1 MARKKIWHYTNFVAL
16 NGILINGE
24 LRLCNTKGM
33 NDKKEMLSF
42 VSGIEAALIHEYPQ
56 EEIRIRQVFREQKK
70 KRENENV
77 YGSSFSLLCNDAAQ
91 WERYGF
97 DGRGVSIGFDL
108 ELFEKIREPY
118 LLEQVSYRKDFRNY
132 DFLSILPERVM
143 HENFTD
149 ELFGDRD
156 TVFRNL
162 WACSGAYKDYS
173 FKSEQEIR
181 LMTLPVS
188 PDSPI
193 VRQGGKIEEG
203 MSEEDLPPYEEIQYE
218 IMDEK
223 IREYMNFYIKER
235 CKRHGVDF
243 QSLITDIIIGP
254 KSSQSLIILKNFLN
268 KNGLSKLAEKVF
280 RSDCPLR

>member
-1 MARKKIWHYTNFVAL
+1 MARKKIWHYTNFTAL
-16 NGILINGE
+16 NGILVDGE

-33 NDKKEMLSF
+33 NDKQEMLSF
-42 VSGIEAALIHEYPQ
+42 VSGMEKALIDAYPGKEDQ
-56 EEIRIRQVFREQKK
+56 IRQVFREQRK

-77 YGSSFSLLCNDAAQ
+77 YGSSFSLLRNDAAQ

-108 ELFEKIREPY
+108 ELFDRIREPY
-118 LLEQVSYRKDFRNY
+118 LLEKVSYRKNFRNY
-132 DFLSILPERVM
+132 DFVRILPEHVVD
-143 HENFTD
+143 EAFTD
-149 ELFGDRD
+149 AESANRD
-156 TVFRNL
+156 AVFRNL

-188 PDSPI
+188 PDSPF
-193 VRQGGKIEEG
+193 VLQSGQTEADF
-203 MSEEDLPPYEEIQYE
+203 SEKEVPPYGEIQYE

-223 IREYMNFYIKER
+223 IREYMNFYVRRR
-235 CKRHGVDF
+235 CEKYGVDF

-254 KSSQSLIILKNFLN
+254 KASQSMIILKNYLH
-268 KNGLSKLAEKVF
+268 KNGLARLAEKVIQ
-280 RSDCPLR
+280 SDCPLR

>member
-1 MARKKIWHYTNFVAL
+1 MARKKIWHYTNFTAL
-16 NGILINGE
+16 NGILVDGE

-33 NDKKEMLSF
+33 NDRQEMLSF
-42 VSGIEAALIHEYPQ
+42 VSGIEAALVNAYPEKEVQ
-56 EEIRIRQVFREQKK
+56 IRQIFKEQKK

-77 YGSSFSLLCNDAAQ
+77 YGSSFSLLRNDAAQ

-118 LLEQVSYRKDFRNY
+118 LLEKVSYRKNFRNY
-132 DFLSILPERVM
+132 DFVRILPERVIDAAFSDK
-143 HENFTD
+143 EC
-149 ELFGDRD
+149 EERD
-156 TVFRNL
+156 AVFRNL

-188 PDSPI
+188 PDSSL
-193 VRQGGKIEEG
+193 VLQSGQTEADFEKNAV
-203 MSEEDLPPYEEIQYE
+203 PPYGEIHYE
-218 IMDEK
+218 VMDAK
-223 IREYMNFYIKER
+223 IREYMNFYIRKR
-235 CKRHGVDF
+235 CEQYGVEF
-243 QSLITDIIIGP
+243 ESLVTDIIIGP
-254 KSSQSLIILKNFLN
+254 KASQNMIILKNYLH
-268 KNGLSKLAEKVF
+268 KNGLNRIAERVV